1 MRKKLLILF
10 TLCLSASLPHAKAVI
25 YGSDDRRFVAKNQ
38 SSELVKK
45 SARSILAQMRI
56 ENSYTEKDGSL
67 VINAETQMSKYS
79 VCSNSQY
86 AEEAHAS
93 VCTAFLVAPD
103 VVATAAHCVKTVEDC
118 KKSLWAF
125 DYTSGGL
132 QIKTKAQN
140 IVRCT
145 EILATKTDNNQD
157 YTFFKISKK
166 ITDRP
171 ILEFQREYEPNKKD
185 ELMIIG
191 HPFGMPMMLTDNV
204 KVKTQVGHFKV
215 ILKADTA
222 SGNSGS
228 PVINKANGK
237 VVGIFLN
244 GDPDFNVNDVCRSE
258 IKCGLF
264 NCHRGEY
271 MQLAWPL
278 PLHLLK

>member
-10 TLCLSASLPHAKAVI
+10 ILCMSASMPYAKAVI
-25 YGSDDRRFVAKNQ
+25 YGRDDRRFIAKNQ
-38 SSELVKK
+38 TSELVKK
-45 SARSILAQMRI
+45 SARSILGLMRT
-56 ENSYTEKDGSL
+56 ENSYTEKDGTL
-67 VINAETQMSKYS
+67 VINAETLMSKYS
-79 VCSNSQY
+79 VCSSSQY
-86 AEEAHAS
+86 ADETHAS
-93 VCTAFLVAPD
+93 SCTAFLVAPD

-118 KKSLWAF
+118 KKSVWAF
-125 DYTSGGL
+125 NYTSGGS
-132 QIKTKAQN
+132 QVRIKAQD
-140 IVRCT
+140 VVKCT

-166 ITDRP
+166 ISDRP
-171 ILEFQREYEPNKKD
+171 ILEFQREYEPTKKD
-185 ELMIIG
+185 DLMILG

-204 KVKTQVGHFKV
+204 KVKTQIGHFKV
-215 ILKADTA
+215 IIKADTA

-244 GDPDFNVNDVCRSE
+244 GDPDFNANDICKSE
-258 IKCGLF
+258 VKCGLF